1 MRKKKAVERKGK
13 KEIKGGIPFG
23 DAAKRGFLPE
33 KKLYDLAYKDL
44 TVNKIP
50 DLIHDYQKDENYL
63 SDKIEKYKK
72 EKENLDKNRHDVREE
87 ELKFENLEN
96 KRLFDNR
103 KNDLRW
109 MNFYSGI
116 AGATFENFKQLGN
129 LGKDVVGSGFT
140 FLGFAGNGVILRVIL
155 IFAALALIIGL
166 GLASMYSPQFN
177 DSKNSI
183 NAKMNELINPDF
195 ENYLKVPDK
204 FQWFRDMMKNLQNL
218 IPCSLRYKFNSFTN
232 SVSYITTGKNQYE
245 NYLIDREMI
254 TTGRSDNIMHMRFN
268 NLQGF
273 QKEQTYCVLKP
284 KDILLNFN
292 NNLYPS
298 SDYNQLDQSLREHL
312 KYPDSYT
319 VPIGT
324 DKSGRY
330 SLDIDNSYYI
340 QDNIPLTDK
349 KKYEYLPKLFKKD
362 KNRIVLNEV
371 TLTAFNP
378 LSGVI
383 GIYGVTLLNKKHK
396 DPIMVINDFNQHN
409 SNIQFKTS
417 LYYGDEKTYKYYD
430 QNNIL
435 QNFNFDKTKAD
446 GTKREYY
453 DIEMLLDQSG
463 NNRHFV
469 WKQNDN
475 KYRPVLVKKNNEFAI
490 QFESRS
496 ILYQNIPI
504 SSPKMFIK
512 STIMVNNGTTAD
524 DFAIIER
531 FFRLLQNMFDTERNK
546 LLEIIKNTR
555 SSNVNDLEKNIKADQ
570 DYGLIR
576 YRKYIKIGFNDRQ
589 EDIPITVGKDELIR
603 IIKADE
609 TKIKKEYEITQ
620 QLYTK
625 IINNPSFVAFRKINN
640 FMDFLSTST
649 TSAVKINFINNDN
662 KNQYNV
668 KIDSIF
674 NDPSNPDVNKEYES
688 IKYTVNEKNT
698 IMTNLDNG
706 RIETIGCILDPR
718 TDKDKSVD
726 IGGKRLGEL
735 ITDHNFIGYLYDLYI
750 YDRTKMQ

>member
-13 KEIKGGIPFG
+13 KEIKGGVNFI
-23 DAAKRGFLPE
+23 DASRLGFLPE
-33 KKLYDLAYKDL
+33 KKLYDLAYKDP
-44 TVNKIP
+44 TINKIP

-96 KRLFDNR
+96 KRLFDDR
-103 KNDLRW
+103 KNNLKW
-109 MNFYSGI
+109 INFYSGI
-116 AGATFENFKQLGN
+116 AGATLENFKQLGN

-195 ENYLKVPDK
+195 ENYLKVPGQ
-204 FQWFRDMMKNLQNL
+204 FQWFKDMMKGLQDRIPGNLK
-218 IPCSLRYKFNSFTN
+218 YKFNSFTN

-273 QKEQTYCVLKP
+273 QKEQTYCALKP
-284 KDILLNFN
+284 KDIVLNFN
-292 NNLYPS
+292 SNLYPS

-312 KYPDSYT
+312 KYPDSYQI
-319 VPIGT
+319 PIGS

-330 SLDIDNSYYI
+330 ALDIDNSYYI
-340 QDNIPLTDK
+340 QDNIHLIDK

-362 KNRIVLNEV
+362 KNRIILNEV

-378 LSGVI
+378 LAGVI
-383 GIYGVTLLNKKHK
+383 GMYGVTLLNKKHK
-396 DPIMVINDFNQHN
+396 DPIMVINDFNPHN
-409 SNIQFKTS
+409 NKIQFKTS

-435 QNFNFDKTKAD
+435 QNFNFDKSP
-446 GTKREYY
+446 YY

-475 KYRPVLVKKNNEFAI
+475 KYRPFLVKENNEFAI
-490 QFESRS
+490 KFESRS

-504 SSPKMFIK
+504 SFPKMFIK
-512 STIMVNNGTTAD
+512 STIMINYKGISEAD
-524 DFAIIER
+524 
-531 FFRLLQNMFDTERNK
+531 L
-546 LLEIIKNTR
+546 
-555 SSNVNDLEKNIKADQ
+555 KNIYFAYLRTPEDKIPPDLKLKY
-570 DYGLIR
+570 DNLIKSPS
-576 YRKYIKIGFNDRQ
+576 YVAYEKIDG
-589 EDIPITVGKDELIR
+589 
-603 IIKADE
+603 
-609 TKIKKEYEITQ
+609 
-620 QLYTK
+620 
-625 IINNPSFVAFRKINN
+625 
-640 FMDFLSTST
+640 FMDFLSTTS
-649 TSAVKINFINNDN
+649 TSAVKINFIENTS
-662 KNQYNV
+662 KTQYNI
-668 KIDSIF
+668 KIDTIF
-674 NDPSNPDVNKEYES
+674 SDPSNLDVNKEYDS
-688 IKYTVNEKNT
+688 IKYTVNQKNT

-718 TDKDKSVD
+718 TDGDKIADNIEIV
-726 IGGKRLGEL
+726 GPAGRVKGQRLGEL
-735 ITDHNFIGYLYDLYI
+735 ISAHNFVGVLYDLYI
-750 YDRTKMQ
+750 YDRTKI